1 MIAALRS
8 HLAED
13 DTGLSLIELIILLLL
28 MGILGSLVVMIFIN
42 SWNTQRDVTTTSTA
56 TNEGQH
62 FSLSIERAVRN
73 AEAIS
78 VNAAGTQLLVRTTLG
93 GTKTCQAFKLERA
106 DLADATQG
114 DAAFISAGSSA
125 PTWGGPTILREVAP
139 IGAAKYFART
149 GKIVTYRF
157 QVDTTSAPV
166 TFDGEVTAR
175 NNLSEDGLTCW
186 S

>member
-1 MIAALRS
+1 MTVHPRDR
-8 HLAED
+8 LAD
-13 DTGLSLIELIILLLL
+13 DDSGLSLIELIVVLLL

-62 FSLSIERAVRN
+62 FSLSVERAVRN
-73 AEAIS
+73 AEAMS
-78 VNAAGTQLLVRTTLG
+78 VSADGTQLLVRTTLG
-93 GTKTCQAFKLERA
+93 GAKTCQAFKLQPA
-106 DLADATQG
+106 DIADPTKG
-114 DAAFISAGSSA
+114 DAAFITAGSSA
-125 PTWGGPTILREVAP
+125 PAWHGPTILHEVAP
-139 IGAAKYFART
+139 IGAAKYFARD
-149 GKIVTYRF
+149 GKIITYRF